1 MANFT
6 ILSDKPFED
15 YISFMTETLQVLSSC
30 KVHGLAIVA
39 LLEEPD
45 EDGADVLTG
54 YYNMG
59 LLDKQEAAANIQM
72 DVADGFI
79 RANLRRYLEELEQED
94 DDP

>member
-54 YYNMG
+54 YYNMD

-79 RANLRRYLEELEQED
+79 RANLRRYLKELEQED
-94 DDP
+94 DGP

>member
-45 EDGADVLTG
+45 EDGSDVLSG
-54 YYNMG
+54 YYNMC
-59 LLDKQEAAANIQM
+59 LKDKQEAASHIQA
-72 DVADGFI
+72 DVTDGI
-79 RANLRRYLEELEQED
+79 VRANMRRYLEELEQEGG
-94 DDP
+94 P